1 MSVKTLREIIFKE
14 WLDYETDYLAFS
26 SADSFR
32 CICMYMDVYVYVYMN
47 I

>member
-32 CICMYMDVYVYVYMN
+32 CICMYMDVYVYVYMH